1 MNPLLY
7 TLFIGAVAG
16 WLAGFFVK
24 GIGLGIIGNIIIGVL
39 GAFVGNWLLGQLNMS
54 FSQSTFGQ
62 IMTAAIGG
70 VVLLF
75 VIGLFRK
82 SS

>member
-7 TLFIGAVAG
+7 TLLIGAVAG

-54 FSQSTFGQ
+54 FSQTTFGH
-62 IMTAAIGG
+62 IMTAAVGG
-70 VVLLF
+70 IVLLF